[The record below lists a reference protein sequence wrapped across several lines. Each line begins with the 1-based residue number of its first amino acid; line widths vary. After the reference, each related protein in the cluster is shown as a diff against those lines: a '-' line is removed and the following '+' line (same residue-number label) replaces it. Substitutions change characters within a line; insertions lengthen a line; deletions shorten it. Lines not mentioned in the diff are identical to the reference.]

1 MSTELETT
9 TEDFIVKCH
18 ADARDTLRPNSM
30 AKRSPKRWMLVARH
44 IIEDGINVTAFLK
57 SSGCTRNNYYD
68 IRQFIQ
74 TSDDYEQ
81 IRSKA
86 AIEAVT
92 DYEIGADLERAY
104 TEKMHIK
111 MDEDEL
117 DIDAQGWAQIQ
128 RGQSMKLDRFQKL
141 SGAATQRVIVEHK
154 TTLDEAAEFARN
166 AIKDA
171 EIVDVETT
179 ED

>member
-1 MSTELETT
+1 MSTELATT
-9 TEDFIVKCH
+9 TEDFIVKRH
-18 ADARDTLRPNSM
+18 AEARDTLRPNSM

-141 SGAATQRVIVEHK
+141 SGAATQRVVIEHK